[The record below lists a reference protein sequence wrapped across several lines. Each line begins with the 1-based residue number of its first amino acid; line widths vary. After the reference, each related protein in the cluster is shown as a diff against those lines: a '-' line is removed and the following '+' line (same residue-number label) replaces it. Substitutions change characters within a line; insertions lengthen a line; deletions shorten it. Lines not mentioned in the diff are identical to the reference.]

1 MPGEIPLRLANVRL
15 LVRDFGAAFRFWRD
29 TVGLAVAFG
38 DQDGPYAE
46 FDTGPAV
53 LALYSAVAMSEQTGI
68 EVGRGGRGADDI
80 LIDLE
85 VGDVDAA
92 ARKLESRGV
101 QFVTPPTDRPR
112 WGIRTAHF
120 RDTEGN
126 LFEIYADLPEGAQ

>member
-1 MPGEIPLRLANVRL
+1 MPAQSPLTLANVRL

-29 TVGLAVAFG
+29 TVGLAVVYG
-38 DQDGPYAE
+38 DEDGPYAE
-46 FDTGPAV
+46 FDTGSTP
-53 LALYSAVAMSEQTGI
+53 LALYSATAMSEQTGI

-92 ARKLESRGV
+92 ARELESRGV
-101 QFVTPPTDRPR
+101 QFVTPPTSRPR
-112 WGIRTAHF
+112 WGIRAAHF

-126 LFEIYADLPEGAQ
+126 LFEIYADLPEGAA